1 VSNVFNDQV
10 IFNNGTQT
18 FGNAS
23 VSGNLEVS
31 GNIKIISGN
40 LIITSSGGINYKLIV
55 NDNGTLSTILF

>member
-1 VSNVFNDQV
+1 MSNVFNEQV
-10 IFNNGTQT
+10 VFNNGTQT
-18 FGNAS
+18 YGNSS
-23 VSGNLEVS
+23 VSGDLEVA